1 MEDLSKYH
9 TLLRDPT
16 RRKIIEILA
25 EQGKVG
31 FKELKQI
38 LGLGVGTVYY
48 HLDMLSEFIT
58 QDKSRKYMLNDRGH
72 LLYQSMKNGSL
83 PPTLHVKSALSS
95 KIGKW
100 IFLSPIFTKTIR
112 PERILPISIL
122 IFILGG
128 VGCAFADLRPF
139 LFLYDFSFG
148 AYEFEKTMIIYLS
161 EWVGLF
167 LYADA
172 LAYILYRRVGGEL
185 QLFTCI
191 GIASLPLAIFPY
203 ITMLVSYQIARYL
216 QIALQIWS
224 LLLTSAAVSFGKGL
238 RLDKSIIISL
248 TAFYLNIIILV
259 LMGIFP

>member
-31 FKELKQI
+31 FKELKQT

-58 QDKSRKYMLNDRGH
+58 QDKSRKYMLNDRGR

-100 IFLSPIFTKTIR
+100 IFLSPIFTKTVK

-148 AYEFEKTMIIYLS
+148 AYEFEETMIIYLS

-185 QLFTCI
+185 QLFTCL
-191 GIASLPLAIFPY
+191 GIASLPLAVFPY

-238 RLDKSIIISL
+238 RIDKSIIISL

>member
-31 FKELKQI
+31 FKELKQT
-38 LGLGVGTVYY
+38 LGLGVGTIYY

-58 QDKSRKYMLNDRGH
+58 QDKSRKYMLNDRGR

-100 IFLSPIFTKTIR
+100 IFLSPIFTKTVK

-148 AYEFEKTMIIYLS
+148 AYEFEETMIIYLS

-185 QLFTCI
+185 QLFTCL
-191 GIASLPLAIFPY
+191 GIASLPLAVFPY

-238 RLDKSIIISL
+238 RIDKSIIISL

>member
-1 MEDLSKYH
+1 
-9 TLLRDPT
+9 
-16 RRKIIEILA
+16 
-25 EQGKVG
+25 
-31 FKELKQI
+31 
-38 LGLGVGTVYY
+38 VYY

-58 QDKSRKYMLNDRGH
+58 QDKSRKYMLNDRGR

-161 EWVGLF
+161 EWIGLF

-172 LAYILYRRVGGEL
+172 LAYILYRRAGGEL
-185 QLFTCI
+185 QLFTCL

-216 QIALQIWS
+216 QIAFQIWS

-238 RLDKSIIISL
+238 RLDKSVIVSL

>member
-58 QDKSRKYMLNDRGH
+58 QDKSRKYMLNDRGR

-148 AYEFEKTMIIYLS
+148 AYEFEETMVIYLS

-191 GIASLPLAIFPY
+191 GIASLPLAVFPY

-259 LMGIFP
+259 LIGIFP

>member
-58 QDKSRKYMLNDRGH
+58 QDKSRKYMLNDRGR
-72 LLYQSMKNGSL
+72 LLYQSMKNASL
-83 PPTLHVKSALSS
+83 PPTLHAKSAFSS

-161 EWVGLF
+161 GWVGLF

-185 QLFTCI
+185 QLFTCL
-191 GIASLPLAIFPY
+191 GLASLPLAVFPY

-216 QIALQIWS
+216 QIAFQIWS

-259 LMGIFP
+259 FIGIFP